1 MAAPAD
7 DQAFVLD
14 DWMAVYGVEPALAHA
29 RDGGQASCKSDQL
42 KLRTFLMVSAAREPF
57 VGTPRPFMRSS
68 WVWLTFA
75 CSGSA
80 LWLLAFPSSLFVMP
94 LQEGALHG
102 SQ

>member
-42 KLRTFLMVSAAREPF
+42 KLPTFLMVSAAQEPML
-57 VGTPRPFMRSS
+57 GPPRLFMRSS
-68 WVWLTFA
+68 WVWWTFA
-75 CSGSA
+75 CPDSA
-80 LWLLAFPSSLFVMP
+80 LWLLVFPSPLFLMP